1 VQGRDVGL
9 LQHPRTWEAQFK
21 SGIQTIAVVAVQE
34 GVLQLGSTKK
44 VMQWVVFSCAVNYF
58 VTIVLRT
65 TGSLQRYCRTCI
77 NDMLIMFL
85 RVAIN
90 Y

>member
-1 VQGRDVGL
+1 MEEGWL

-44 VMQWVVFSCAVNYF
+44 VRSAKLQSVRCQNMFDSDLIPTMVGSIVVR
-58 VTIVLRT
+58 I
-65 TGSLQRYCRTCI
+65 GK
-77 NDMLIMFL
+77 
-85 RVAIN
+85 
-90 Y
+90 